1 MPYERWLHITNP
13 DGDHPYM
20 AELRAELELTL
31 QDPDLIIRSTRFPDT
46 ARIYHEWF
54 DHTVVGSK
62 WLLAAVNF
70 PADGSAFVL
79 SAYVNRRILRGEELW
94 RKEQR

>member
-1 MPYERWLHITNP
+1 MVVAYNQPGRRPSLYGRSA
-13 DGDHPYM
+13 G
-20 AELRAELELTL
+20 RVELTL

-46 ARIYHEWF
+46 ARIYHNWF